1 MAATGDELV
10 TLSQLKSAMG
20 GQLDLTEDS
29 VLVKDG
35 SNVLELGLV
44 NEGAGYVVIGL
55 QSEDFWF
62 RLYLE
67 STSFVPLYDTSGQTS
82 PLFLDPL
89 SSTYAGDIYSY
100 LNIIIPV

>member
-20 GQLDLTEDS
+20 GKLDLTEDG

-35 SNVLELGLV
+35 SNVLQLGLV
-44 NEGAGYVVIGL
+44 TAEPGYTVIGL

-62 RLYLE
+62 SLSQE
-67 STSFVPLYDTSGQTS
+67 STSFVPVYNTSGQTS

-89 SSTYAGDIYSY
+89 SSTYKNDIYRY
-100 LNIIIPV
+100 FNIQVEE